1 MTHHFDHFI
10 HSASKI
16 SFSFQSTSNPRKRR
30 RTSSEPICE
39 IGEPY
44 TKIERE
50 SPEVNEN
57 GDNSIE
63 DEVEM
68 KLSQYRDQINQLNVD
83 LDQSI
88 SSKKNLQL
96 ENERLKREN
105 EDLLKQKKAVEVENE
120 KLRKSEKK
128 CQKYKKKYE
137 DCQRKLAKLAPLLNE
152 CQNIVN
158 ENIDESD
165 SNPAN

>member
-1 MTHHFDHFI
+1 MKP
-10 HSASKI
+10 S
-16 SFSFQSTSNPRKRR
+16 SNPRKRR
-30 RTSSEPICE
+30 RNSSEPICQ

-50 SPEVNEN
+50 SPPHLEVNEN

-68 KLSQYRDQINQLNVD
+68 KLSQYRDQINQLNED

-105 EDLLKQKKAVEVENE
+105 EDLLKQKKAVEAENE

-128 CQKYKKKYE
+128 CQKFKKKYE
-137 DCQRKLAKLAPLLNE
+137 DCQRKLAKLAPLLNK

-158 ENIDESD
+158 ENDEETD
-165 SNPAN
+165 LNPAN

>member
-1 MTHHFDHFI
+1 MMRL
-10 HSASKI
+10 
-16 SFSFQSTSNPRKRR
+16 RKGPQFKKNR
-30 RTSSEPICE
+30 
-39 IGEPY
+39 
-44 TKIERE
+44 
-50 SPEVNEN
+50 N
-57 GDNSIE
+57 
-63 DEVEM
+63 
-68 KLSQYRDQINQLNVD
+68 QINQLYVD
-83 LDQSI
+83 LDQ
-88 SSKKNLQL
+88 SKKNLQL

-158 ENIDESD
+158 ENIEESD